1 MSLKFWQK
9 LPTGDHQIKNKNP
22 EKVNGIWLNFEIN
35 KCLYLLLLS
44 LSCYSITPRY
54 TNTWNCQQS
63 SQTDFIGLNFIL
75 YVHINFAFGSMMT
88 KCQVIQDVIFSMK
101 VFKINISVHF
111 NWETF
116 LSWAI
121 HWNCI
126 EHDLLPGLS
135 NFVVNCFCY
144 WTTES
149 PSTLSLKRYHNL
161 LIGKQPYMPI
171 WLMKVLQTYWSAH

>member
-1 MSLKFWQK
+1 MPVSPFA
-9 LPTGDHQIKNKNP
+9 
-22 EKVNGIWLNFEIN
+22 FS
-35 KCLYLLLLS
+35 LLLFHNSQIHKHLKLS
-44 LSCYSITPRY
+44 AIKSNWFHWAKLHFVCAQFSLT
-54 TNTWNCQQS
+54 
-63 SQTDFIGLNFIL
+63 
-75 YVHINFAFGSMMT
+75 INFAFGSMMT

-126 EHDLLPGLS
+126 EHYLLPGLS

-161 LIGKQPYMPI
+161 LIGKQPYM
-171 WLMKVLQTYWSAH
+171 LMKVLQTYWSSH